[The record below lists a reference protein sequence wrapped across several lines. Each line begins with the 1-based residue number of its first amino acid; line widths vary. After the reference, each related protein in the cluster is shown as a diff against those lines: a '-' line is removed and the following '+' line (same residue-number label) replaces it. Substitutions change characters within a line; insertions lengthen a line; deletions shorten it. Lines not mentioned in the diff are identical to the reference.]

1 MDQIAKVLKVF
12 SDGTAEVVRTPEETC
27 TGNCG
32 LCAGCQDQKSFV
44 VRNSV
49 GAQVDELVI
58 LQPDPKASG
67 RALAMLCTIPP
78 AMLLAGYLL
87 GEHILQRGMLV
98 GLACGALGVW
108 LVMKLD
114 RKATEKNPI
123 TYVITGKMKEKGD
136 NALD

>member
-1 MDQIAKVLKVF
+1 MEQIAKVLKVF

-32 LCAGCQDQKSFV
+32 LCAGCQDQKPFV
-44 VRNSV
+44 VKNPI
-49 GAQVDELVI
+49 GAQVDELVE
-58 LQPDPKASG
+58 LEPDSRASG
-67 RALAMLCTIPP
+67 RVLAMLCTIPTVL
-78 AMLLAGYLL
+78 LLAGYLL
-87 GEHILQRGMLV
+87 GEHILQKGMLV

-114 RKATEKNPI
+114 RKATEKDPI
-123 TYVITGKMKEKGD
+123 TYVIAAKMKEKGD